1 VYSGETEDLEM
12 MESLSGPALGAAS
25 GLGAA
30 VTWALTSLL
39 VRTLNPHLG
48 SVAVNALRTTLAGT
62 LLLAWVLIAQGAAPL
77 VAMSWSSALLLT
89 LSILIALALGDT
101 VFFDSTRR
109 LGLGRGMAIA
119 MTYPLVAAILAATFL
134 GEPLAP
140 RQAAGVLLTLG
151 GLILIVLP
159 RAAEP
164 RGPDGWWRG
173 VGGAVLAA
181 LAWGVSSVLLKP
193 PLTEVE
199 PVTAQA
205 FRLPLAG
212 AVLFATP
219 WARGAV
225 RALWAGGPPALWQM
239 AALSVLTAV
248 SSVMFVASLKWAS
261 VTVAT
266 VLSSTAPM
274 FAIPLGLIFL
284 GERLAMRPAVG
295 AAVTVAGMV
304 VLQS

>member
-1 VYSGETEDLEM
+1 MLH
-12 MESLSGPALGAAS
+12 
-25 GLGAA
+25 
-30 VTWALTSLL
+30 
-39 VRTLNPHLG
+39 PHLG
-48 SVAVNALRTTLAGT
+48 SVAVNALRTTFAGAF
-62 LLLAWVLIAQGAAPL
+62 LLAWVLIAQGATPL
-77 VAMSWSSALLLT
+77 VAMSWSSALLLA

-119 MTYPLVAAILAATFL
+119 MSYPLVAAVLAAAFL

-140 RQAAGVLLTLG
+140 RQAAGALLTLG

-164 RGPDGWWRG
+164 RDADGWWRG
-173 VGGAVLAA
+173 VGGALLAA

-193 PLTEVE
+193 PLTEVG

-219 WARGAV
+219 WARGAA
-225 RALWAGGPPALWQM
+225 RALWAGGPAVLWRM

-284 GERLAMRPAVG
+284 GERLAVRPAVG
-295 AAVTVAGMV
+295 AVVTVAGMV